1 MFDRVLN
8 TLLLYA
14 YPQLVSYKEQGYL
27 LEQKLKK
34 RMVVNFFKAFFL
46 RERLGLIFLNW
57 DGKVNVDNWPILI
70 DFSVFA
76 VYTVYIRF
84 PYNKINVKTL

>member
-14 YPQLVSYKEQGYL
+14 YPQLVSYKEREYL

-34 RMVVNFFKAFFL
+34 RMVVNFFNAFFL
-46 RERLGLIFLNW
+46 RERPGLIFLNW

-70 DFSVFA
+70 DFSVFT